1 MIEPV
6 SKVDTYKLKAPRE
19 SQSSIFNNCPR
30 YSPSWHAKLKLGY
43 QWVKGCSVPVLRH
56 HQGPLRVQKHFYPEG
71 PEVCQHILLHPPG
84 GIAGGDILD
93 IQIDAGPHTSVQLTN
108 PGAAKWYRS
117 NLLSYQNIRLHVEAG
132 ATLEW
137 LPQEA
142 IFFAGCNANLDTTIE
157 LATDAK
163 LITWDIIALGRP
175 ASGESFNRGCV
186 RQRLR
191 LRCNGRLLW
200 SERAQLLGGSQL
212 LKSPVGLAGY
222 PVAGT
227 LLASGEISDELL
239 ATCRD
244 LPIEEGRGGLTQ
256 LPGLIVAR
264 FLGMETEGARNWFI
278 ALWREL
284 RPALVGRP
292 VHFPRIW
299 NT

>member
-1 MIEPV
+1 V
-6 SKVDTYKLKAPRE
+6 SKIDAYKLKAPNE
-19 SQSSIFNNCPR
+19 SQPSIFNNCSHYPF
-30 YSPSWHAKLKLGY
+30 SWHAKLELGY
-43 QWVKGCSVPVLRH
+43 QWVDGRSVPVLRRH
-56 HQGPLRVQKHFYPEG
+56 NGPLRVQKHFYPEG

-93 IQIDAGPHTSVQLTN
+93 IQIDAGPHTSVQLTS

-117 NLLSYQNIRLHVEAG
+117 NLLSYQNIRLYIAPG

-142 IFFAGCNANLDTTIE
+142 IFFAGCHANLDTTIE
-157 LATDAK
+157 LAADAK
-163 LITWDIIALGRP
+163 LIAWDIVALGRP
-175 ASGESFNRGCV
+175 ASDESFNMGCV

-200 SERAQLLGGSQL
+200 SERAQLIGGSQL
-212 LKSPVGLAGY
+212 LKSPVGLASY
-222 PVAGT
+222 PVAGI

-239 ATCRD
+239 MICRN
-244 LPIEEGRGGLTQ
+244 LPIEGRGGLTQ

-264 FLGMETEGARNWFI
+264 FLGMDTEAARNWFI
-278 ALWREL
+278 ALWQVL
-284 RPALVGRP
+284 RPALIGRP